1 MRVSYEWLK
10 ELVDVPSDPQ
20 ELVDEF
26 TRTGTEV
33 EAVERVGADLE
44 HVVIGQVVSKEPHPN
59 SDHMWLCK
67 VDVGKNNTDADGVP
81 VPLQIVC
88 GAQNFEQGDKI
99 VVAMIGAVLPGDFKI
114 KKSKLRGVES
124 CGMNCSERELGLGGD
139 HSGIIILPPDA
150 PVGVPFVDYRGMVD
164 TVIDCEMTPNRP
176 DCLSMA
182 GVATEVSAML
192 DVDTHISM
200 PEVKSEHGV
209 GETGLDGV
217 ERLVDVQID
226 DPELCPRYTARVV
239 RNVKIGPSPE
249 WLARRVTAAGARPIN
264 NVVDVTNYVMFLT
277 GQPLHAFDLGKLT
290 ERDGKR
296 HIVVRSARDGEHLT
310 TLDGQDREL
319 TSDMLL
325 ITDDRER
332 PVALAGVMGGLNS
345 EIDETTVDVLLES
358 ACFDSGNISRTSRS
372 LGLMS
377 EASIRYERQVDCAT
391 CDDVSNIAAALF
403 EECCGA
409 EVVRGMVDAYP
420 RPKSVEPIRL
430 RPDRVRAIC
439 GADIEDEF
447 MTTRL
452 ARLGCGIAKGDAE
465 GDAALEVLP
474 PTNRPDL
481 TREIDLVEEIL
492 RLWGEGDVTPT
503 LPSARDHAGGLTTDQ
518 RRVRLIGQ
526 TLRACGLCETSTY
539 CFADPR
545 DLTRIGMAREVKGVP
560 VKIIRPLVSEQ
571 SEMRRDLL
579 PGLLRAVAFNKDHG
593 VANVHLYEIGRLLF
607 GRPKKSLPEEPTYV
621 AGVLSGSWAD
631 DVWNLRYPKLD
642 FFDGKGVVEEL
653 LDALRIT
660 KVRYRVPDPEHSAW
674 MQPGL
679 AAEIVVRG
687 TVLGWVG
694 NVHPKTLSLFGIS
707 DPVVA
712 FELSVDALLRLAQDQ
727 LPYQDVPTLPGVDVD
742 LAIVVDEKYTYEQLV
757 QRITSAGGK
766 LLRDVRLFDVY
777 RDPTRVGVGK
787 KSMAFSLT
795 YRADDHTLT
804 SAEVDKVHGRL
815 VTKVLKSTG
824 GEVRS

>member
-10 ELVDVPSDPQ
+10 ELVDIPDDPQ
-20 ELVDEF
+20 ELVEEF

-33 EAVERVGADLE
+33 EAVERVGADLD
-44 HVVIGQVVSKEPHPN
+44 HVVVGQVASKEPHPN

-67 VDVGKNNTDADGVP
+67 VDVGKQNVDAQGNP
-81 VPLQIVC
+81 EPLQIVC

-139 HSGIIILPPDA
+139 HAGIMILPEDA
-150 PVGVPFVDYRGMVD
+150 PVGMPFADYRGMAD

-176 DCLSMA
+176 DCLSMT
-182 GVATEVSAML
+182 GVAVEVSAML
-192 DVDTHISM
+192 DVDTHMTM
-200 PEVKSEHGV
+200 PQVQAEVGV
-209 GETGLDGV
+209 GEDGAGV
-217 ERLVDVQID
+217 ESLVDVTID
-226 DPELCPRYTARVV
+226 NPELCPRYTARVV

-249 WLARRVTAAGARPIN
+249 WLAKRVMAAGARPIN

-290 ERDGKR
+290 EQDGKR
-296 HIVVRSARDGEHLT
+296 HIVVRSAREGEHLV
-310 TLDGQDREL
+310 TLDEQDRAL
-319 TSDMLL
+319 NPDMLV
-325 ITDDRER
+325 ISDGRDRA
-332 PVALAGVMGGLNS
+332 VALAGVMGGLNS
-345 EIDETTVDVLLES
+345 DIDEGTVDVLLES
-358 ACFDSGNISRTSRS
+358 ACFDSGSISRTSRS

-377 EASIRYERQVDCAT
+377 EASIRFERQVDAAN
-391 CDDVSNIAAALF
+391 CDMVSNIAAALF

-409 EVVRGMVDAYP
+409 QVVRGMVDEYP
-420 RPKSVEPIRL
+420 LPAAPETIVM

-439 GADIEDEF
+439 GASIEDSF
-447 MTTRL
+447 MVNRL
-452 ARLGCGIAKGDAE
+452 TRLGCSVSE
-465 GDAALEVLP
+465 GEDGVKLVVP

-481 TREIDLVEEIL
+481 TREIDLVEEVL
-492 RLWGEGDVTPT
+492 RLWGEGDVEPT
-503 LPSARDHAGGLTTDQ
+503 LPAPHNHAGGLTVEQ
-518 RRVRLIGQ
+518 RRVRKIGE
-526 TLRACGLCETSTY
+526 TLRACGLNETSTY

-545 DLTRIGMAREVKGVP
+545 DLARMGMAKEVKGVA

-579 PGLLRAVAFNKDHG
+579 PGLLRAVAYNKDHG
-593 VANVHLYEIGRLLF
+593 VNNVQLYEIGRLLF
-607 GRPKKSLPEEPTYV
+607 GRPNKSLPDEQTFV
-621 AGVLSGSWAD
+621 AGVLTGARDDDSWNVRHAEF
-631 DVWNLRYPKLD
+631 D
-642 FFDGKGVVEEL
+642 FFDAKGMVEEL

-660 KVRYRVPDPEHSAW
+660 KVRYRRPDPERTAW
-674 MQPGL
+674 LQPGL
-679 AAEIVVRG
+679 AAEVVVRG

-694 NVHPKTLSLFGIS
+694 AIHPKTVELFGIS
-707 DPVVA
+707 GPVMA
-712 FELSVDALLRLAQDQ
+712 FELSVESLVRLAQDQ

-742 LAIVVDEKYTYEQLV
+742 LALVVDEDVTYEMLV

-766 LLRDVRLFDVY
+766 LLRNVRLFDVY
-777 RDPTRVGVGK
+777 HDPVRVGEGK

-804 SAEVDKVHGRL
+804 SKEVEKAHDRL

-824 GEVRS
+824 GIVRS

>member
-33 EAVERVGADLE
+33 EGVVRVGADLD
-44 HVVIGQVVSKEPHPN
+44 HVVVGQVVSKEPHPN
-59 SDHMWLCK
+59 SDHMWLCQ
-67 VDVGKNNTDADGVP
+67 VSVGVQNTDSDGNP

-88 GAQNFEQGDKI
+88 GAQNFNQGDKI

-114 KKSKLRGVES
+114 KKSKLRGIES
-124 CGMNCSERELGLGGD
+124 CGMNCSERELGLGD
-139 HSGIIILPPDA
+139 SHEGIMILPADA
-150 PVGVPFVDYRGMVD
+150 PVGMPFVDYRGMAD

-176 DCLSMA
+176 DCLSMT
-182 GVATEVSAML
+182 GVAVEVSAML
-192 DVDTHISM
+192 DVDTHIEL
-200 PEVKSEHGV
+200 PQVKREVGV
-209 GETGLDGV
+209 GEQGDQDV
-217 ERLVDVQID
+217 NSLVDVTID

-239 RNVKIGPSPE
+239 RNVKIGPSPD

-290 ERDGKR
+290 ETDGKR
-296 HIVVRSARDGEHLT
+296 HIVVRSAREGEHLT
-310 TLDGQDREL
+310 TLDEQDRAL
-319 TSDMLL
+319 TPDMLV
-325 ITDDRER
+325 ISDGRDRS
-332 PVALAGVMGGLNS
+332 VALAGVMGGLNS
-345 EIDETTVDVLLES
+345 DIDEGTVDVLLES
-358 ACFDSGNISRTSRS
+358 ASFDSGSISRTSRN

-377 EASIRYERQVDCAT
+377 EASIRFERQVDTAGCAA
-391 CDDVSNIAAALF
+391 VSDIAAALF

-409 EVVRGMVDAYP
+409 EVVSGMVDAYP
-420 RPKSVEPIRL
+420 RVCDPETIVL
-430 RPDRVRAIC
+430 RPARVRAIC
-439 GADIEDEF
+439 GADIADDF
-447 MTTRL
+447 MASRL
-452 ARLGCGIAKGDAE
+452 ARLGCDVSE
-465 GDAALEVLP
+465 GENGALNVVP

-492 RLWGEGDVTPT
+492 RLWGEGDVEPT
-503 LPSARDHAGGLTTDQ
+503 LPAARNHAGGLTVEQ
-518 RRVRLIGQ
+518 RRQRKIGA
-526 TLRACGLCETSTY
+526 TMRACGLSETSTY

-545 DLTRIGMAREVKGVP
+545 DLARLGMAREIKGVP

-571 SEMRRDLL
+571 SEMRRDLM
-579 PGLLRAVAFNKDHG
+579 PGLLRAVAYNKDHG
-593 VANVHLYEIGRLLF
+593 VANVKLYEIGRVLF
-607 GRPKKSLPEEPTYV
+607 GRPNKSLPTELTNV
-621 AGVLSGSWAD
+621 AGVLSGSWD
-631 DVWNLRYPKLD
+631 DDSWSSKYLSFD
-642 FFDGKGVVEEL
+642 FFDAKGVVEEL

-660 KVRYRVPDPEHSAW
+660 KVRYRVPEPEHSAW
-674 MQPGL
+674 LQPGL
-679 AAEIVVRG
+679 AAEIVVKG

-694 NVHPKTLSLFGIS
+694 AIHPKSLKLFGIS
-707 DPVVA
+707 DPVMA
-712 FELSVDALLRLAQDQ
+712 FELSVEALMRLAQDE
-727 LPYQDVPTLPGVDVD
+727 LPYEDVPTLPGVDVD
-742 LAIVVDEKYTYEQLV
+742 LALVVDEDVTYETVV

-777 RDPTRVGVGK
+777 RDPVRVGPGK

-804 SAEVDKVHGRL
+804 SKEVEKAHSRL

>member
-1 MRVSYEWLK
+1 MRVSYEWLN
-10 ELVDVPSDPQ
+10 ELVDVPTDHQ
-20 ELVDEF
+20 ELVAEF

-33 EAVERVGADLE
+33 EAVERVGANLD
-44 HVVIGQVVSKEPHPN
+44 HVVVGEVLSKEPHPN

-67 VDVGKNNTDADGVP
+67 VGVGKQNLNKAGEP
-81 VPLQIVC
+81 EPLQIVC

-124 CGMNCSERELGLGGD
+124 CGMNCSERELGLGDD
-139 HSGIIILPPDA
+139 HGGIMILPADA
-150 PVGVPFVDYRGMVD
+150 PVGVPFADYRGMSD

-176 DCLSMA
+176 DCLSMT
-182 GVATEVSAML
+182 GVATEVSAIF
-192 DVDTHISM
+192 DVDTHMEM
-200 PEVKSEHGV
+200 PAIKHEVGLGALGMEGV
-209 GETGLDGV
+209 SQI
-217 ERLVDVQID
+217 VDVQID
-226 DPELCPRYTARVV
+226 DPALCPRYTARVV

-249 WLARRVTAAGARPIN
+249 WLARRVAAAGARPIN

-296 HIVVRSARDGEHLT
+296 HIVVRLAKDGEHLT

-319 TSDMLL
+319 SSDMLV

-345 EIDETTVDVLLES
+345 DIDENTVDVLLES
-358 ACFDSGNISRTSRS
+358 ACFESGNISRTSRS

-377 EASIRYERQVDCAT
+377 EASMRYERQVDAAS
-391 CDDVSNIAAALF
+391 CDEVSNIAAALF
-403 EECCGA
+403 EQCCGA
-409 EVVRGMVDAYP
+409 EVIRGMVDAYP
-420 RPKSVEPIRL
+420 QVKEVEPITL

-439 GADIEDEF
+439 GAPIEDDF
-447 MTTRL
+447 MISRL
-452 ARLGCGIAKGDAE
+452 QRLGCGVITGRRGDTSS
-465 GDAALEVLP
+465 VQVVP

-481 TREIDLVEEIL
+481 EREIDLVEEIL
-492 RLWGEGDVTPT
+492 RLWGEGDVEAT
-503 LPSARDHAGGLTTDQ
+503 LPASRNHPGGLTKEQ
-518 RRVRLIGQ
+518 RRERLIGS
-526 TLRACGLCETSTY
+526 TLRACGLYETSTY

-545 DLTRIGMAREVKGVP
+545 DLTRIGMAKEAKGVA

-579 PGLLRAVAFNKDHG
+579 PGLLRAVAYNKSHG
-593 VANVHLYEIGRLLF
+593 VTNVQLYEIGRVLF
-607 GRPKKSLPEEPTYV
+607 GRPNKSLPDEETRV
-621 AGVLSGSWAD
+621 AGVLSGCWGDDSWNHKY
-631 DVWNLRYPKLD
+631 VQLG
-642 FFDGKGVVEEL
+642 FFDAKGIVEQL
-653 LDALRIT
+653 LDTLRIT
-660 KVRYRVPDPEHSAW
+660 KVRYRVPDPERSAW
-674 MQPGL
+674 LQPGL

-687 TVLGWVG
+687 SVIGWVG
-694 NVHPKTLSLFGIS
+694 NVHPQTLDIFGIEDS
-707 DPVVA
+707 VAA
-712 FELSVDALLRLAQDQ
+712 FELNMEMLQRLAQDQ
-727 LPYQDVPTLPGVDVD
+727 LPYQNVPTLPGVEVD
-742 LAIVVDEKYTYEQLV
+742 LAIVVDEEVTYEQLV
-757 QRITSAGGK
+757 QRISSAGGK

-777 RDPTRVGVGK
+777 RDPVRVGVGK

-804 SAEVDKVHGRL
+804 TEEVEKAHARL
-815 VTKVLKSTG
+815 VAKVIKGTG